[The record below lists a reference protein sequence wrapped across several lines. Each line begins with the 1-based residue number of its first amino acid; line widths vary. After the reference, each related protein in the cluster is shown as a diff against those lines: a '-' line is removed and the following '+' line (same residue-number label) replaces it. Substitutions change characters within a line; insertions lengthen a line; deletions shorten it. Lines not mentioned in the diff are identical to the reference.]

1 MSLVEACRNFIAIES
16 TPGHGNFEAAEF
28 VARLSGE
35 MGFHVENQKET
46 LNGLEQSNVII
57 RNFQGIP
64 SEELLLQTHLD
75 TVDPGNFGQWTKT
88 QSNPF
93 NASIYN
99 NEMYGLGV
107 ADTKLDFICK
117 LFAARD
123 FSRKK
128 LKRPFVLVGTY
139 GAQNAMAGA
148 IKLVR
153 RKQIHAKIAL
163 VGEPTD
169 LQLIHAGQGMVVVE
183 ISIPFSKEEMNYR
196 AQHDLMESST
206 TQSRIF
212 HGKAAHSSR
221 PEMGENAIVKM
232 LDYLVQLP
240 EGIAIMG
247 LDGGINFNSVPD
259 FAVLEIDMVAGFK
272 DPIVPKIAYIL
283 KKAKEV
289 ESEFK
294 SFVDAEDGEAPTM
307 NIGTIRTYD
316 DQVRVVGSCRM
327 PYPVPEEL
335 YQKWMSD
342 LGKACEE
349 KGAVFRIRDYKKAFH
364 VPKNSDFLKG
374 CGKILESLGRGAQPS
389 AISVATE
396 ASVFSRLGLECLVF
410 GPGQSIGNSHAP
422 NERVRVSDLETA
434 TEFYRQ
440 VIERFCQ

>member
-1 MSLVEACRNFIAIES
+1 MNFIDTCRDFIATES
-16 TPGHGNFEAAEF
+16 TPGHGNYEAAEY
-28 VARLSGE
+28 VARLAGE

-57 RNFQGIP
+57 R
-64 SEELLLQTHLD
+64 SEEGLPEEEVLLQTHLD

-93 NASIYN
+93 NASIYSD
-99 NEMYGLGV
+99 EMYGLGV
-107 ADTKLDFICK
+107 ADTKLDFLCK
-117 LFAARD
+117 LFAAKD
-123 FSRKK
+123 FVGQK
-128 LKRPFVLVGTY
+128 LKTPFVLVGTY

-148 IKLVR
+148 VKLVR
-153 RKQIHAKIAL
+153 RKQVNAKMAL

-169 LQLIHAGQGMVVVE
+169 LQLIHAGQGMAVVE
-183 ISIPFSKEEMNYR
+183 ISIPFSKEEIDYR
-196 AQHDLMESST
+196 TQHDLMESST

-212 HGKAAHSSR
+212 HGKAAHSSK
-221 PEMGENAIVKM
+221 PELGENAIVKM

-240 EGIAIMG
+240 EGIAVMS

-272 DPIVPKIAYIL
+272 DPIVPKIAHIL
-283 KKAKEV
+283 KKTKEV
-289 ESEFK
+289 EAEFK
-294 SFVDAEDGEAPTM
+294 NFVEKEEDDTPTM
-307 NIGTIRTYD
+307 NIGSIRTYD
-316 DQVRVVGSCRM
+316 DQIRVIGSCRM

-342 LGKACEE
+342 LGQSCAD
-349 KGAVFRIRDYKKAFH
+349 KGAAFRIRDYKKAFH
-364 VPKNSDFLKG
+364 VPKSSEFLKG
-374 CGKILESLGRGAQPS
+374 CGEILSSLGHDAQPQ

-422 NERVRVSDLETA
+422 NEKVKISDLETA

-440 VIERFCQ
+440 IIKRFCL